1 MAKPSPQVL
10 TGQVTTHLV
19 RHNAW
24 HWGQADMLVAF
35 KQMQQA
41 ARKEGLNLTIC
52 SSFRSF
58 QRQRRIWNN
67 KCSGKV
73 PVLNAASER
82 LNITQLSERELVT
95 AIMRW
100 SALPGAS
107 RHHWGT
113 DIDVYDPDLLPAN
126 YQLQLIPSEYQTGG
140 PLYPLTHWLNK
151 HMAKFGFY
159 RPYDCDRGGVAEE
172 PWHLSYW
179 PVAARYQQ
187 AFTIDVLDQSL
198 SKTQLAHK
206 GLIRKILPSLWQQYV
221 NNIATLPR

>member
-58 QRQRRIWNN
+58 ERQQQIWNN
-67 KCSGKV
+67 KCSGST
-73 PVLNAASER
+73 PVLNDANRALDTSALTPRQLTAAI
-82 LNITQLSERELVT
+82 L
-95 AIMRW
+95 RW

-113 DIDVYDPDLLPAN
+113 DIDVYDPQLLTPG
-126 YQLQLIPSEYQTGG
+126 YRLQLVPAEYQTGG
-140 PLYPLTHWLNK
+140 PLYPLACWLNQ

-159 RPYDCDRGGVAEE
+159 RPYDQYRGGVAQE
-172 PWHLSYW
+172 PWHLSYL
-179 PVAARYQQ
+179 PLAGKYQQ
-187 AFTIDVLDQSL
+187 AFNIDVLDQCL
-198 SKTQLAHK
+198 NKSKIAHK
-206 GLIRKILPSLWQQYV
+206 AFIRHALPNLWQQYIS
-221 NNIATLPR
+221 NIAPLPR